1 MIEKIKIKREK
12 LLKDLGLLR
21 QQYGLL
27 GQKITMTEGAVA
39 ILNELIKEGED
50 DSDCKEQ
57 NANPKRT
64 KKK

>member
-50 DSDCKEQ
+50 DSDRKEQ